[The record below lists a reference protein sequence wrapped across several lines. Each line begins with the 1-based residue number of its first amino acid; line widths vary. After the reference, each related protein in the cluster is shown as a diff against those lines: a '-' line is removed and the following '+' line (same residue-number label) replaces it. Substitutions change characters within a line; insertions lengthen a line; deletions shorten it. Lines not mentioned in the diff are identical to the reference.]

1 MPRFVFF
8 MTIIAAFLS
17 VPAAYAL
24 DFRLEPVR
32 IDNCRQNCP
41 MVIVAEGE
49 IYVDDQIRLRRM
61 FNSARDDQTILP
73 IMLIHSPGGQAGG
86 GFQLAYIARALKLT
100 VVVGRPYGDA
110 GIAPGLCASA
120 CTFVLSGGVKRIAS
134 PGSVVAVH
142 SGGEPPPFY
151 DARTGTFEPRPKLD
165 KSELNKTFRQF
176 FRSMGVNT
184 KIVDIMDKTPFEDGY
199 VLSPKQLRALR
210 LTNANS
216 L

>member
-1 MPRFVFF
+1 MFRS
-8 MTIIAAFLS
+8 LS
-17 VPAAYAL
+17 ALAVLLAMLLPGATMAL

-32 IDNCRQNCP
+32 IGKCGQNCP
-41 MVIVAEGE
+41 LVIVAEGE

-86 GFQLAYIARALKLT
+86 GFRLAYIVRALKLT

-110 GIAPGLCASA
+110 AIAPGLCASA

-165 KSELNKTFRQF
+165 NREINTTFRQF

-184 KIVDIMDKTPFEDGY
+184 RIVDIMDKTPFEDGY
-199 VLSPKQLRALR
+199 VLNPKEMRSLR
-210 LTNANS
+210 LTNAS
-216 L
+216 KL